1 MKSIPASL
9 ILASFLPVWLVL
21 GCAGANE
28 TPATPTTSA
37 KPEAVPD
44 IYAAGVE
51 TVGTGY
57 KAVYWKNG
65 VITHLDSGQYG
76 ARATG
81 IAVANGHVYVSGY
94 IGSVTGGYNRA
105 TLWTDG
111 TATSL
116 VADDRESSANSVT
129 VVGQDVYVGGCESA
143 LPGVG
148 SFYATA
154 EYWKNGTAV
163 PLVTNT
169 TGGCVSAI
177 TADGSDLYILGSINS
192 HTLIGPNTYA
202 QEPVVTIW
210 KNSVPQSLTDGTTYT
225 TNSGLAVANGH
236 VYVAGS
242 SCASFTPSCSVA
254 TYWVD
259 GVPTVLAPSPLSQ
272 ATGVA
277 ISGSDI
283 YTSVNLAPPSGSGN
297 IAELGKGSSFKAIAS
312 DTTSGTY
319 GITSY
324 NGDVYVVGW
333 DYYGPC
339 YWKNGQL
346 TYLGGAQGG
355 NLNSIAVAIVVLPAS

>member
-1 MKSIPASL
+1 MKSITASL
-9 ILASFLPVWLVL
+9 ILASLLPMWLVS
-21 GCAGANE
+21 GCSGGNG
-28 TPATPTTSA
+28 TPATPPA
-37 KPEAVPD
+37 AVPD
-44 IYAAGVE
+44 IYVAGVE
-51 TVGTGY
+51 TVGTEY

-65 VITHLDSGQYG
+65 LITHLDSGQYG

-94 IGSVTGGYNRA
+94 VGSVTGGYNRA

-116 VADDRESSANSVT
+116 VTNDRASSANSVT

-148 SFYATA
+148 TYYATA

-177 TADGSDLYILGSINS
+177 TASGSDLYVLGSIIG
-192 HTLIGPNTYA
+192 HTLTGPNTYA
-202 QEPVVTIW
+202 NEPIVTVW
-210 KNSVPQSLTDGTTYT
+210 KNSVPQAITDGTTYST
-225 TNSGLAVANGH
+225 GGGLAIANGH

-242 SCASFTPSCSVA
+242 TCASFAPDCSVA

-259 GVPTVLAPSPLSQ
+259 GASTVIAPSTLSQ
-272 ATGVA
+272 ASGVA
-277 ISGSDI
+277 ISGSAI

-297 IAELGKGSSFKAIAS
+297 IAEVGSGSSVKALAS
-312 DTTSGTY
+312 DTQSSTY

-324 NGDVYVVGW
+324 NGDVYVVGY

-339 YWKNGQL
+339 YWKNGTQ
-346 TYLGGAQGG
+346 TYLSGAQGG
-355 NLNSIAVAIVVLPAS
+355 NSEPIAVAIAVVPVS